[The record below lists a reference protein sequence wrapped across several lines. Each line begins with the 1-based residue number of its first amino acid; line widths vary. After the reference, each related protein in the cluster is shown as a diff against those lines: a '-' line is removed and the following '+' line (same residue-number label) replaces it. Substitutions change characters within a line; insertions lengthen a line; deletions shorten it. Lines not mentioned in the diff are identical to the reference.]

1 MQLDFLP
8 RDARCALIFLGL
20 SWAFAAPVMG
30 ASSADIGGTI
40 AVLDFEL
47 QDDLKYGGHAP
58 GHDEAQRRTRE
69 LAAGVRKAV
78 AAGLRYKLVDL
89 EPYQDRYDKIRSSQ
103 AHIHKCES
111 CFLDYAREVGSD
123 YVLIGWVQRVSNL
136 IINFNVKIYD
146 VASGALVDGGSIDI
160 RGNTDKTW
168 QDGLGYLVRH
178 LPVGF

>member
-1 MQLDFLP
+1 MRLDAL
-8 RDARCALIFLGL
+8 ARQALCHSVFFGL
-20 SWAFAAPVMG
+20 LWVVVPPVMG

-58 GHDEAQRRTRE
+58 GHEEAQRRTRE
-69 LAAGVRKAV
+69 LAAGIRTA
-78 AAGLRYKLVDL
+78 ASAGLRYKLMDL
-89 EPYQDRYDKIRSSQ
+89 EPHQARYDDIRSSQ

-111 CFLDYAREVGSD
+111 CFLDFAREVGAD
-123 YVLIGWVQRVSNL
+123 YVLVGWVQRVSNL

>member
-1 MQLDFLP
+1 MRIDVLVRFT
-8 RDARCALIFLGL
+8 RCPILLFGL
-20 SWAFAAPVMG
+20 LWAVATPLMAA
-30 ASSADIGGTI
+30 STADIGGTI

-69 LAAGVRKAV
+69 LAAGMRKAV

-89 EPYQDRYDKIRSSQ
+89 EPYQARYDKIRASQ
-103 AHIHKCES
+103 AHIHKCQS

-146 VASGALVDGGSIDI
+146 VASGELVDGGSIDI